1 MDLSDL
7 HIFRTV
13 ATECSVTRA
22 SQTLAR
28 VPSNVTTRVQRLEQ
42 DLGVPL
48 FSRDGKRMT
57 LTREGLAFLPYASRI
72 LDLVAEAR
80 QVVNPTEPSGLFRVG
95 TMESTAASR
104 LPDLLARFHAL
115 WPSVSLQLT
124 LGATRDLTQGV
135 LAHRLDCA
143 LIARPMK
150 GLGDEEAGFD
160 PDQLQTEHVFVEN
173 LLIVLPP
180 DHPEI
185 LSPADLRV
193 DTLAA
198 LEPGCTYRRIA
209 EKWARGGK
217 PVRTLELNSYHAV
230 LASVATGNSIGVMP
244 QSVLDLMQRPDGT
257 KTYQLGP
264 VDTLLVRRKDSR
276 SPIFNAFLDVLT
288 KRHSRGSIVERDS

>member
-1 MDLSDL
+1 
-7 HIFRTV
+7 
-13 ATECSVTRA
+13 
-22 SQTLAR
+22 
-28 VPSNVTTRVQRLEQ
+28 
-42 DLGVPL
+42 
-48 FSRDGKRMT
+48 MT

-80 QVVNPTEPSGLFRVG
+80 QVVNPAEPSGLFRVG

-160 PDQLQTEHVFVEN
+160 PDQLETEHVFVEN

-209 EKWARGGK
+209 EKWARGES
-217 PVRTLELNSYHAV
+217 PCERWSSIPIMPSSPASRRETRSASCLNRYS
-230 LASVATGNSIGVMP
+230 T
-244 QSVLDLMQRPDGT
+244 
-257 KTYQLGP
+257 
-264 VDTLLVRRKDSR
+264 
-276 SPIFNAFLDVLT
+276 
-288 KRHSRGSIVERDS
+288 